1 MSSTFQMAMLIPATV
16 FTLLWI
22 WLAARYESKFASIT
36 QTLEKSEYPLH
47 ELFYIGFQI
56 LERVHFNTKSDYAR
70 QKVKEMSEV
79 YGRRYAEYYYYVQVG
94 GQVTYAV
101 TVVPL
106 VFVLAVLGNSPMAL
120 LFGLVMAFLLI
131 WYMSEMF
138 KDKLTARRE
147 EMLADFPQ
155 VLSKL
160 TLLVNSGMTLRN
172 AWNRI
177 AADGTGNLYREM
189 AAATAEMQ
197 NGISEP
203 AAYQNFAERCGLKEM
218 RKFASMVTQSMA
230 KGSGDLSYFLKD
242 MSDEMWEM
250 KKNMVKRKSEQANSK
265 LLLPIVLIFVGI
277 LIMIMA
283 PVLGGL

>member
-1 MSSTFQMAMLIPATV
+1 MSSIFQMIMLVPATV

-22 WLAARYESKFASIT
+22 WLVARYEKKFASIT
-36 QTLEKSEYPLH
+36 DTLEKSEYPLH
-47 ELFYIGFQI
+47 ELFYIGFEL
-56 LERVHFNTKSDYAR
+56 LELVHFNTKSDFAR
-70 QKVKEMSEV
+70 KKVKEMSEV

-101 TVVPL
+101 TMVPL
-106 VFVLAVLGNSPMAL
+106 VFVFAVLGNSPMAL
-120 LFGLVMAFLLI
+120 LLGLVMAFLLV

-138 KDKLTARRE
+138 NDKLTARRE

-177 AADGTGNLYREM
+177 AADGKGVLYQEM
-189 AAATAEMQ
+189 AAAEAEMK

-203 AAYQNFAERCGLKEM
+203 NAYRNFAERCGLKEI
-218 RKFASMVTQSMA
+218 RKFASLVTQSMA
-230 KGSGDLSYFLKD
+230 KGSGDLSFFLKD

-250 KKNMVKRKSEQANSK
+250 KKNMVKRRSEQANSK
-265 LLLPIVLIFVGI
+265 LLGPIVLIFIGI
-277 LIMIMA
+277 LVMIMA
-283 PVLGGL
+283 PLLGGL

>member
-1 MSSTFQMAMLIPATV
+1 MSSTFQMTMLVPATL

-22 WLAARYESKFASIT
+22 WLAVRYEKKFASIT
-36 QTLEKSEYPLH
+36 GTLKKSEYPLH
-47 ELFYIGFQI
+47 ELFYIGFEL
-56 LERVHFNTKSDYAR
+56 LELVHFNTKSDYAR
-70 QKVKEMSEV
+70 KKVKEMSEV

-101 TVVPL
+101 TMVPL
-106 VFVLAVLGNSPMAL
+106 VFVFAVLGNSPMAL
-120 LFGLVMAFLLI
+120 LLGLVMAFLLV

-138 KDKLTARRE
+138 NDKLTARRE

-177 AADGTGNLYREM
+177 AADGKGVLYQEM
-189 AAATAEMQ
+189 AAAESEMK

-203 AAYQNFAERCGLKEM
+203 DAYRNFAERCGLKEI
-218 RKFASMVTQSMA
+218 RKFTSLVTQSMA
-230 KGSGDLSYFLKD
+230 KGGGDLSFFLKD

-265 LLLPIVLIFVGI
+265 LLGPIVLIFIGI
-277 LIMIMA
+277 LVMIMA
-283 PVLGGL
+283 PLLGGL

>member
-1 MSSTFQMAMLIPATV
+1 MSSTFQIAMLITATV
-16 FTLLWI
+16 FTLLSI
-22 WLAARYESKFASIT
+22 WLEARYESKFASIT

-203 AAYQNFAERCGLKEM
+203 VAYQNFAERCGLKEM

-250 KKNMVKRKSEQANSK
+250 KKNMGKRKSEQANSK

>member
-203 AAYQNFAERCGLKEM
+203 VAYQNFAERCGLKEM

>member
-155 VLSKL
+155 GVSKL
-160 TLLVNSGMTLRN
+160 TQLVSSGMTLRN

-203 AAYQNFAERCGLKEM
+203 VAYQNFAERCGLKEM

>member
-16 FTLLWI
+16 YTLLWI

-203 AAYQNFAERCGLKEM
+203 VAYQNFAERCGLKEM

>member
-1 MSSTFQMAMLIPATV
+1 MAMLAPATV

-22 WLAARYESKFASIT
+22 WLAARYEKKFSSIT
-36 QTLEKSEYPLH
+36 DTLEKSEYPFH
-47 ELFYIGFQI
+47 ELFYIGFEL
-56 LERVHFNTKSDYAR
+56 LELVHFNTKSDYAR
-70 QKVKEMSEV
+70 KKVKEMSEV

-101 TVVPL
+101 TMVPL
-106 VFVLAVLGNSPMAL
+106 VFVFAVLGNSPMAL
-120 LFGLVMAFLLI
+120 LLGLVMAFLLV

-138 KDKLTARRE
+138 NDKLTARRE

-177 AADGTGNLYREM
+177 AADGRGVLYQEM
-189 AAATAEMQ
+189 AAAEAEMK

-203 AAYQNFAERCGLKEM
+203 DAYRNFAERCGLKEI
-218 RKFASMVTQSMA
+218 RKFASLVTQSMA
-230 KGSGDLSYFLKD
+230 KGSGDLSFFLKD

-250 KKNMVKRKSEQANSK
+250 KKNMVKRRSEQANSK
-265 LLLPIVLIFVGI
+265 LLGPIVLIFIGI
-277 LIMIMA
+277 LVMIMA
-283 PVLGGL
+283 PLLGGL

>member
-1 MSSTFQMAMLIPATV
+1 MSSIFQMIMLVPATV

-22 WLAARYESKFASIT
+22 WLAARYEKKFSSIT
-36 QTLEKSEYPLH
+36 DTLEKSEYPLH
-47 ELFYIGFQI
+47 ELFYIGFEL
-56 LERVHFNTKSDYAR
+56 LELVHFNTKSDYAR
-70 QKVKEMSEV
+70 KKVKEMSEV

-101 TVVPL
+101 TMVPL
-106 VFVLAVLGNSPMAL
+106 VFVFAVLGNSPMAL
-120 LFGLVMAFLLI
+120 LLGLVMAFLLV

-138 KDKLTARRE
+138 NDKLTARRE

-177 AADGTGNLYREM
+177 AADGKGVLYQEM
-189 AAATAEMQ
+189 AAAEAEMK

-203 AAYQNFAERCGLKEM
+203 NAYRNFAERCGLKEI
-218 RKFASMVTQSMA
+218 RKFASLVTQSMA
-230 KGSGDLSYFLKD
+230 KGGGDLSFFLKD

-250 KKNMVKRKSEQANSK
+250 KKNMVKRRSEQANSK
-265 LLLPIVLIFVGI
+265 LLGPIVLIFIGI
-277 LIMIMA
+277 LVMIMA
-283 PVLGGL
+283 PLLGGL

>member
-1 MSSTFQMAMLIPATV
+1 MSSTFQMAILIPATV
-16 FTLLWI
+16 FTLMWI

-56 LERVHFNTKSDYAR
+56 LERIHFNTKSDYAR

-101 TVVPL
+101 TIIPL

-120 LFGLVMAFLLI
+120 LFGLVLAFLLI

-177 AADGTGNLYREM
+177 AADGNGTLYREM
-189 AAATAEMQ
+189 AAASSEMQ

-203 AAYQNFAERCGLKEM
+203 VAYQNFADRCGLKEM

-230 KGSGDLSYFLKD
+230 KGSGDLSFFLKD

-283 PVLGGL
+283 PLLGGL

>member
-1 MSSTFQMAMLIPATV
+1 MSSTFQMAMLAPATV

-22 WLAARYESKFASIT
+22 WLAARYEKKFSSIT
-36 QTLEKSEYPLH
+36 DTLEKSEYPLH
-47 ELFYIGFQI
+47 ELFYIGFEL
-56 LERVHFNTKSDYAR
+56 LELVHFNTKSDYAR
-70 QKVKEMSEV
+70 KKVKEMSEV

-101 TVVPL
+101 TMVPL
-106 VFVLAVLGNSPMAL
+106 VFVFAVLGNSPMAL
-120 LFGLVMAFLLI
+120 LLGLVMAFLLV

-138 KDKLTARRE
+138 NDKLTARRE

-177 AADGTGNLYREM
+177 AADGKGVLYQEM
-189 AAATAEMQ
+189 AAAEAEMK

-203 AAYQNFAERCGLKEM
+203 DAYRNFAERCGLKEI
-218 RKFASMVTQSMA
+218 RKFASLVTQSMA
-230 KGSGDLSYFLKD
+230 KGSGDLSFFLKD

-250 KKNMVKRKSEQANSK
+250 KKNMVKRRSEQANSK
-265 LLLPIVLIFVGI
+265 LLGPIVLIFIGI
-277 LIMIMA
+277 LVMIMA
-283 PVLGGL
+283 PLLGGL